1 MQVCHRFQSSAYRSN
16 QWRYRGRC
24 DSIQFQVD
32 RRIFI
37 VGFGLYGSST
47 GATTYGVHI
56 ELKRQGRILAENN
69 TEFFSDGSSN
79 TFHVYF
85 QQPVQV
91 RFSVFVATNEIN
103 SKRVQFNL

>member
-1 MQVCHRFQSSAYRSN
+1 
-16 QWRYRGRC
+16 
-24 DSIQFQVD
+24 VD

-47 GATTYGVHI
+47 GATTYGCHI
-56 ELKRQGRILAENN
+56 ELKRQGRVLAENQ
-69 TEFFSDGSSN
+69 TEFYSDGSSN

-91 RFSVFVATNEIN
+91 RDYPIKNPIQGGITLQKEIF
-103 SKRVQFNL
+103 KK